1 MRHRWFPA
9 ACLLPLLAGAARSQD
24 ELLVASPDGQLEFH
38 LFVTQPAGAVLN
50 TLAYRVFLHGKPVL
64 DTSYLSLNIHFQEPL
79 LGENVG
85 LSKSQIQHENGYNWL
100 YAEYLQTSTTGR
112 RFNFEVRVSNDGVAF
127 RYIIP
132 RSALLMDLLIED
144 EDTEFHFARAAAEE
158 RPAEAALPYIER
170 QAGVGWVAIY
180 ESTVAGF
187 PPMRLVRS
195 DALTMVTHLPQKPN
209 DPGVAFEG
217 ATPFTCPWRILV
229 IGPDR
234 DKLAQSAIVRD
245 LTGK

>member
-1 MRHRWFPA
+1 MRHRWFL
-9 ACLLPLLAGAARSQD
+9 ACLLPLVAGAARGQD
-24 ELLVASPDGQLEFH
+24 ELRVASPDGQLEFRI
-38 LFVTQPAGAVLN
+38 FVTQPEGAVLN
-50 TLAYRVFLHGKPVL
+50 TLGYQVFLRGKPVV

-85 LSKSQIQHENGYNWL
+85 LSKSTVQHEANGYNSL
-100 YAEYLQTSTTGR
+100 YAEYFQTSTTGR

-132 RSALLMDLLIED
+132 RSALLMELLLED
-144 EDTEFHFARAAAEE
+144 EDTEFHFARDATGG
-158 RPAEAALPYIER
+158 RPAEASLPYIE
-170 QAGVGWVAIY
+170 QQPGVGWVGIY
-180 ESTVAGF
+180 ESSVAGF
-187 PPMRLVRS
+187 PPMRLVRT
-195 DALTMVTHLPQKPN
+195 DARTLVTHLPQKPH

-217 ATPFTCPWRILV
+217 PTPFTYPWRILV

-234 DKLAQSAIVRD
+234 DKLAQSEIVRD